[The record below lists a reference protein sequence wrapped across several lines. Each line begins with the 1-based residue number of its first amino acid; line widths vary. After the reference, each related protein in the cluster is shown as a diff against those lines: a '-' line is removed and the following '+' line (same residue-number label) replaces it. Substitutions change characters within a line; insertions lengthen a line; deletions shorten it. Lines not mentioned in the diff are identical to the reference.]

1 MKVTIIGATGRV
13 GSSVV
18 RKLANVPDIEVF
30 AGARQV
36 EKVPRG
42 VNITPFKIDL
52 HISPELL
59 NEELP
64 DSDAIIFAAGSGGK
78 DLLQV
83 DLNGAVKVMRG
94 AEHKGIKRFIMLS
107 ARNSLNLESFSEPNI
122 SPIANYLI
130 AKHYA
135 DKWLMNNTD
144 LDFTILQPT
153 TLTEEP
159 ATGKITIGQYASDSN
174 TIDDVAETLIA
185 ILKND
190 RTIRKVIAMSNGDT
204 PIEDAVFNL

>member
-159 ATGKITIGQYASDSN
+159 ATGKITIGQYASNSN

>member
-1 MKVTIIGATGRV
+1 MKVTVIGATGRV

-18 RKLANVPDIEVF
+18 RELINKPDVEVF

-36 EKVPRG
+36 EKIPTG
-42 VNITPFKIDL
+42 VNVTPFKIDL
-52 HISPELL
+52 HVSPELL
-59 NEELP
+59 TEELP
-64 DSDAIIFAAGSGGK
+64 DSDTIIFTAGSGGK

-83 DLNGAVKVMRG
+83 DLNGAVKVMRA

-107 ARNSLNLESFSEPNI
+107 SRNSLNLDAFSEPDI
-122 SPIANYLI
+122 SPIADYLI

-153 TLTEEP
+153 ALTEEP
-159 ATGKITIGQYASDSN
+159 ATGKITLGQYASDSN
-174 TIDDVAETLIA
+174 TIDDVATTIVA

-204 PIEDAVFNL
+204 PIEEAVSEL